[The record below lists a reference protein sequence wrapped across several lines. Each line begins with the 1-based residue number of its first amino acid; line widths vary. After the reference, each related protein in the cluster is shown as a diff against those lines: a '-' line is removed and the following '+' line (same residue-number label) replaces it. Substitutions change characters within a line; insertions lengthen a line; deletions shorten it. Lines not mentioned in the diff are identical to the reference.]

1 MQGGLDVA
9 SGEKVGRGMV
19 AEATSESLWA
29 DLTVG
34 EIGASRDLVPDAT
47 RSEQLAKDSAQ
58 LADHGRVLHEL
69 MLAPN
74 EPLPRRD
81 PAGLSRNVGPQEI
94 RGYGVSAGP

>member
-34 EIGASRDLVPDAT
+34 EIGASRDL
-47 RSEQLAKDSAQ
+47 E
-58 LADHGRVLHEL
+58 
-69 MLAPN
+69 
-74 EPLPRRD
+74 
-81 PAGLSRNVGPQEI
+81 
-94 RGYGVSAGP
+94 